1 MHATLHNVATSYS
14 FPISRACVSHQIEL
28 HTQMRNSISIILELI
43 LFEVN
48 CAHTRKK
55 HRYNSNN
62 SWKCWKKTEKIKC
75 LKNADGKRS
84 ILKFMTKNVLRWSR
98 KMIKSI
104 NEKAIFVTQSIELLE
119 KRSLRNKNEHQ
130 SNDNQ
135 IQDEQNVFS

>member
-1 MHATLHNVATSYS
+1 M
-14 FPISRACVSHQIEL
+14 Q
-28 HTQMRNSISIILELI
+28 
-43 LFEVN
+43 
-48 CAHTRKK
+48 
-55 HRYNSNN
+55 
-62 SWKCWKKTEKIKC
+62 TE
-75 LKNADGKRS
+75 KRS
-84 ILKFMTKNVLRWSR
+84 ILKFMTKNVLSWSR

>member
-1 MHATLHNVATSYS
+1 M
-14 FPISRACVSHQIEL
+14 Q
-28 HTQMRNSISIILELI
+28 
-43 LFEVN
+43 
-48 CAHTRKK
+48 
-55 HRYNSNN
+55 
-62 SWKCWKKTEKIKC
+62 TE
-75 LKNADGKRS
+75 KRS